1 MPEFLN
7 IEIINWEDFFDLI
20 FRTVFNLAVVL
31 YLVRILYY
39 QSTPQKGYLFTFILI
54 SQVIFFILFLL
65 VDVYVNL
72 GFALGMFAVFGII
85 RYRTQQIPAREMT
98 YLFLVIGISVINGL
112 ANRKMSYAELV
123 FTNAAIILITYL
135 LERVFLLRHEIKK
148 EINYNNIE
156 LVKPERR
163 EELIHDLEE
172 RTGLRIH
179 KVEIGRIDYL
189 RNSAR
194 LYIFYFAEND
204 ENQAVENNNE
214 SEY

>member
-7 IEIINWEDFFDLI
+7 IELVNWEDFYDLI

-39 QSTPQKGYLFTFILI
+39 KSTPRKGYLFTFILI

-65 VDVYVNL
+65 ENVSVSW
-72 GFALGMFAVFGII
+72 GFALGMFAVFGVI

-98 YLFLVIGISVINGL
+98 YLFLVIGVSVINGL
-112 ANRKMSYAELV
+112 ANRKVSYAELV
-123 FTNAAIILITYL
+123 FTNAAVILITYL
-135 LERVFLLRHEIKK
+135 LERVFLLKHEIKK

-156 LVKPERR
+156 LVRPERR
-163 EELIHDLEE
+163 DELINDLEE
-172 RTGLRIH
+172 RTGLKIH

-189 RNSAR
+189 RSSAR
-194 LYIFYFAEND
+194 IYIFYFAENE
-204 ENQAVENNNE
+204 ENHASENNNE
-214 SEY
+214 SD